1 MPYARSSHLPSEV
14 GIALKEIGQAIRIA
28 RLRRRQS
35 AADVAA
41 RVGVSLPTFR
51 KLEHGD
57 PTVSLGAFATAAWLL
72 GLLPGVQD
80 AVRPKRCPGCGD
92 GSGAGARRGRRPR
105 EVSSMTSDPK
115 GRTTVQDVFV
125 HVRHP
130 DGQRHRRALQVR
142 PTPGGTAIRRIR
154 VCRLVAEEQP
164 WRAFPLDP
172 ANLPLQPGR

>member
-1 MPYARSSHLPSEV
+1 MPYPRSSHLPSEV

-80 AVRPKRCPGCGD
+80 AVRPESDVQAAAMEAARAP
-92 GSGAGARRGRRPR
+92 RRGRRPR
-105 EVSSMTSDPK
+105 EVS
-115 GRTTVQDVFV
+115 
-125 HVRHP
+125 
-130 DGQRHRRALQVR
+130 
-142 PTPGGTAIRRIR
+142 
-154 VCRLVAEEQP
+154 
-164 WRAFPLDP
+164 LDD
-172 ANLPLQPGR
+172 L

>member
-57 PTVSLGAFATAAWLL
+57 PTVSLGAFATAAWVL
-72 GLLPGVQD
+72 GLLP
-80 AVRPKRCPGCGD
+80 ASRTRSAPRAMSRLRRWK
-92 GSGAGARRGRRPR
+92 RRGRLAG
-105 EVSSMTSDPK
+105 VA
-115 GRTTVQDVFV
+115 GRA
-125 HVRHP
+125 R
-130 DGQRHRRALQVR
+130 
-142 PTPGGTAIRRIR
+142 
-154 VCRLVAEEQP
+154 
-164 WRAFPLDP
+164 
-172 ANLPLQPGR
+172 